1 MRTAHMISFVLCLSV
16 AAAATAGD
24 VRVTCAPGLNIFLDG
39 DFVGLSTPKYG
50 GKYLTGISAG
60 EHTIMVKK
68 AGFSTKELS
77 VIVGSSPLQI
87 VVGELLPSSN
97 TNQPETTARDVV
109 GRPLGAIEIASTP
122 QECSV
127 EIEGQKILK
136 YEPIMTIPGIPVG
149 EYDIRFESS
158 GTVLSTKVLVKADEI
173 SRIEADMPNNRV
185 GTIVEDS
192 DDGGPGSQ
200 PQEDRSKKKRAC
212 IEYWVE
218 VVRTSDPEVIEA
230 TRPILKDMGFPVYH
244 QKLITIEDDGALPLY
259 KLRVGPIP
267 HKKDGK
273 RIIFDMKNAG
283 FTAAW
288 LIPGECQ

>member
-1 MRTAHMISFVLCLSV
+1 MCLAV
-16 AAAATAGD
+16 AAAVTAGD
-24 VRVTCAPGLNIFLDG
+24 LRVTCAPGLNVFLDG
-39 DFVGLSTPKYG
+39 DFVGVSTPKYE
-50 GKYLTGISAG
+50 GKYLSGLSAG
-60 EHTIMVKK
+60 EHTIMIKK
-68 AGFSTKELS
+68 VGFSPKELS
-77 VIVGSSPLQI
+77 VTVGSSSHQI

-97 TNQPETTARDVV
+97 SNQPETTARDVV
-109 GRPLGAIEIASTP
+109 GRPEGTIEITSTP

-127 EIEGQKILK
+127 EFDGRKIVK
-136 YEPIMTIPGIPVG
+136 YEPIMTIPGVPIG
-149 EYDIRFESS
+149 DYDMRFESS
-158 GTVLSTKVLVKADEI
+158 GAVLRSNVIVKADTV
-173 SRIEADMPNNRV
+173 SRIEADIPNNRV
-185 GTIVEDS
+185 ETIAGDS
-192 DDGGPGSQ
+192 DDGGPEA
-200 PQEDRSKKKRAC
+200 PEKKETKKKRAC

-288 LIPGECQ
+288 LIPEECQ